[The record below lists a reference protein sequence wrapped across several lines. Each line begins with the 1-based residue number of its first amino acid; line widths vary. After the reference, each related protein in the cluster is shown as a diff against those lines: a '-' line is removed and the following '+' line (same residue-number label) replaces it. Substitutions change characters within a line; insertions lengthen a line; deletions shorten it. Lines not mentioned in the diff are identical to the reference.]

1 VESTF
6 GSKSLVEQGTK
17 LIAAL
22 AVSVIVGIG
31 RSRFGSGT
39 GGEAGLRNPRWE
51 HQRPTWSAIN
61 LQVGLP
67 MDLQATPDVSLH
79 QMVQAIVT
87 VLAVINPVVC
97 GSILLTL
104 TPKLAPAQRRRKA
117 VSVVLSILL
126 ILVASAL
133 IGLKILSIF
142 NISLDVFR
150 IVGGM
155 IIAYMGFDMLSGRQ
169 TVGRATPTDDDTAAS
184 NSLAPLIMFAAGP
197 GTITAVVT
205 LAAVHT
211 PDGLPVTAIVAAVV
225 GAGVTFAVLL
235 LAIGM
240 GSRLGHSTQAMITRS
255 MGLIVASMGMQFV
268 LTGLKDFLSL

>member
-1 VESTF
+1 MEP
-6 GSKSLVEQGTK
+6 Q
-17 LIAAL
+17 AA
-22 AVSVIVGIG
+22 S
-31 RSRFGSGT
+31 
-39 GGEAGLRNPRWE
+39 
-51 HQRPTWSAIN
+51 
-61 LQVGLP
+61 
-67 MDLQATPDVSLH
+67 DVSLH

-97 GSILLTL
+97 GSLLLTL

-117 VSVVLSILL
+117 VRVALSILIIL
-126 ILVASAL
+126 IASAL
-133 IGLKILSIF
+133 IGLRVLSIF
-142 NISLDVFR
+142 GISLDVFR

-155 IIAYMGFDMLSGRQ
+155 IIAYMGFDMLSGRH
-169 TVGRATPTDDDTAAS
+169 TVGQATPTDDDAAAS
-184 NSLAPLIMFAAGP
+184 DSLAPLIMFAAGP

-235 LAIGM
+235 LAVGM
-240 GSRLGHSTQAMITRS
+240 GSRLGHGTQAMVTRS

-268 LTGLKDFLSL
+268 LTGLKAFLTL